1 MTPPSSPA
9 TRDAPAKP
17 RGEAFVQA
25 VLEATLAELAA
36 QGYERLSI
44 PQIAFLA
51 DANKTSIYRRWPSKA
66 ELVRDALASVIT
78 PASQAP
84 DTGHL
89 QGDLLELAKNLA
101 AFLQSPAGK
110 AIVSIMLTQSEDSEL
125 RALAQTSYQNAN
137 QQAPFI
143 VMQRAMQRGELK
155 AQIDPAQVLFTLAGS
170 VMHRL
175 FVERS
180 VADEA
185 FLKQAIEIVL
195 RGAGHSELPL

>member
-1 MTPPSSPA
+1 MTPPTSPSK
-9 TRDAPAKP
+9 RHAPAKP
-17 RGEAFVQA
+17 RGDAFVQA

-44 PQIAFLA
+44 PQIAILA

-125 RALAQTSYQNAN
+125 RALAQTSYQNAH

>member
-1 MTPPSSPA
+1 MTPP
-9 TRDAPAKP
+9 TRPSTRHTHAKP
-17 RGEAFVQA
+17 RGDAFVQA
-25 VLEATLAELAA
+25 VLEATLTELAA

-51 DANKTSIYRRWPSKA
+51 DVNKTSIYRRWPSKA

-84 DTGHL
+84 DTGNL
-89 QGDLLELAKNLA
+89 QGDLLELAKSLV

-125 RALAQTSYQNAN
+125 RALAQASYQNAN

-143 VMQRAMQRGELK
+143 VMQRAMKRGELK
-155 AQIDPAQVLFTLAGS
+155 AQIDPAQVLFTLAGT

-180 VADEA
+180 IADEA
-185 FLKQAIEIVL
+185 FLTTAIEIVL
-195 RGAGHSELPL
+195 RGASDGKEM

>member
-1 MTPPSSPA
+1 MTPPTSPS
-9 TRDAPAKP
+9 TLHAPAKP
-17 RGEAFVQA
+17 RGEAFAQA

-44 PQIAFLA
+44 PQIAVLA
-51 DANKTSIYRRWPSKA
+51 GANKTSIYRRWPSKA

-84 DTGHL
+84 DTGCL
-89 QGDLLELAKNLA
+89 QDDLLELAKNLA
-101 AFLQSPAGK
+101 VFLQSPAGK
-110 AIVSIMLTQSEDSEL
+110 AIVSIMLTQSEDFEL
-125 RALAQTSYQNAN
+125 RALAQAAYQNAN

-155 AQIDPAQVLFTLAGS
+155 AQIEPAQVLFTLAGTL
-170 VMHRL
+170 MHRL
-175 FVERS
+175 LVERR

-185 FLKQAIEIVL
+185 FVKQAIDIVIH
-195 RGAGHSELPL
+195 GAGDGNEL